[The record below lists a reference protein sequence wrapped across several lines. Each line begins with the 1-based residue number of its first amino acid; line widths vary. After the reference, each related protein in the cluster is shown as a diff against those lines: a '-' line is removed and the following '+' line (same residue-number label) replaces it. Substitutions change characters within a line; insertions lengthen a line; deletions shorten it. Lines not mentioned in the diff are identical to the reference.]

1 MESFHLRLTQTKVEI
16 GWSGQVGPKTER
28 VNPKVEMGHRNDR
41 DEQEQFG
48 QKAEKGLVG
57 VTEET
62 G

>member
-1 MESFHLRLTQTKVEI
+1 
-16 GWSGQVGPKTER
+16 
-28 VNPKVEMGHRNDR
+28 MGHRNDR